1 MKKGFNFK
9 LNLAAAAVLMTTGVA
24 NASVANVAGNGTES
38 NPYNLGVIGAS
49 PSVLAVTL
57 NGAPGSSFTEFANFT
72 IPTLST
78 TTASANTYTLNL
90 GGLNLF
96 EIVGLTVSVWR
107 DVHPSTT
114 TLYSTFSGDNF
125 TNFVGNLDA
134 GQYHLDINGFLGDTA
149 SVGQY
154 SVALQAVPVP
164 EPETY
169 AMLLAGL
176 GLVGLS
182 TRRRKKIR

>member
-1 MKKGFNFK
+1 M
-9 LNLAAAAVLMTTGVA
+9 
-24 NASVANVAGNGTES
+24 
-38 NPYNLGVIGAS
+38 
-49 PSVLAVTL
+49 
-57 NGAPGSSFTEFANFT
+57 
-72 IPTLST
+72 
-78 TTASANTYTLNL
+78 
-90 GGLNLF
+90 
-96 EIVGLTVSVWR
+96 SVWK
-107 DVHPSTT
+107 DTHPGTT
-114 TLYSTFSGDNF
+114 TLYSTFAGDNF

-134 GQYHLDINGFLGDTA
+134 GQYHLDINGFLGDAA

-154 SVALQAVPVP
+154 SVALQALPVP